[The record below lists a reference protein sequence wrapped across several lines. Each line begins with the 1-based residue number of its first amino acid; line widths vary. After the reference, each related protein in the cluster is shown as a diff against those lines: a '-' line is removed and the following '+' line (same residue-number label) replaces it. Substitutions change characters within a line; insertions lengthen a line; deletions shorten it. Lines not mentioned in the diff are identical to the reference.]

1 MITENSKIENTVI
14 FSDDNTHRYLL
25 SRIWNTS
32 KEVPLFITKTAGQ
45 ANGVLLDLTTNII
58 SSNLYKLG
66 YGGFYA
72 VNLDTDVIIKKYLKS
87 VNEVIIAW
95 GTLTNK
101 TLKKRE
107 ENVLDIF
114 HKSSKKLLC
123 VTDNLGHMNVHP
135 LTPSV
140 RKDFYIAEFK

>member
-66 YGGFYA
+66 YGVFYA
-72 VNLDTDVIIKKYLKS
+72 VNLCSAIDSKAEQLYDKD
-87 VNEVIIAW
+87 IIAW

-107 ENVLDIF
+107 EYVLDML
-114 HKSSKKLLC
+114 HKSNKKLFC

>member
-32 KEVPLFITKTAGQ
+32 NEVPLFITKTAGQ

-66 YGGFYA
+66 YGCFYA
-72 VNLDTDVIIKKYLKS
+72 VNL
-87 VNEVIIAW
+87 
-95 GTLTNK
+95 
-101 TLKKRE
+101 
-107 ENVLDIF
+107 
-114 HKSSKKLLC
+114 
-123 VTDNLGHMNVHP
+123 
-135 LTPSV
+135 
-140 RKDFYIAEFK
+140 

>member
-58 SSNLYKLG
+58 
-66 YGGFYA
+66 
-72 VNLDTDVIIKKYLKS
+72 
-87 VNEVIIAW
+87 
-95 GTLTNK
+95 
-101 TLKKRE
+101 
-107 ENVLDIF
+107 
-114 HKSSKKLLC
+114 
-123 VTDNLGHMNVHP
+123 
-135 LTPSV
+135 
-140 RKDFYIAEFK
+140 

>member
-32 KEVPLFITKTAGQ
+32 K
-45 ANGVLLDLTTNII
+45 
-58 SSNLYKLG
+58 LG
-66 YGGFYA
+66 YGVFYA
-72 VNLDTDVIIKKYLKS
+72 VNLCSAIDSKAEQLYDKDTDIIIKKYLKS

-107 ENVLDIF
+107 EYVLDML
-114 HKSSKKLLC
+114 HKSNKNC
-123 VTDNLGHMNVHP
+123 FV
-135 LTPSV
+135 
-140 RKDFYIAEFK
+140 